1 MKRINLWYRIT
12 TALFAFIMLGSA
24 LPDLFMA
31 EVAVKGFADMGL
43 PASLVPFLGA
53 AKLLGVF
60 AILVPGSFP
69 RIREWAYAGLIFDL
83 IGACYLVAA
92 SGKAPLQWL
101 PMLLF
106 IALGFASYALF
117 HKRKALRTQTRQAEY
132 AASLRPARA
141 AA

>member
-12 TALFAFIMLGSA
+12 TALFAVIMLGSA
-24 LPDLFMA
+24 LPDLFVA
-31 EVAVKGFADMGL
+31 EVAVKGFGEIGL

-69 RIREWAYAGLIFDL
+69 RIREWAYAGLLFDL
-83 IGACYLVAA
+83 IGGCYLIAA

-117 HKRKALRTQTRQAEY
+117 HKRKALRARARQAGH
-132 AASLRPARA
+132 AASLFPASA
-141 AA
+141 LA